1 MSGKS
6 TAGEDAGYF
15 LLALLAIILSPFIAA
30 YLAIRAVFHV
40 IGANAGFFFL
50 LFLFIVVL
58 VVLYFVI
65 FRRDRQ

>member
-6 TAGEDAGYF
+6 KASEDAGYF
-15 LLALLAIILSPFIAA
+15 LLALLVIIASPFIVA

-40 IGANAGFFFL
+40 IGANAGFFLL
-50 LFLFIVVL
+50 LFLLIVVL

-65 FRRDRQ
+65 FGRDR

>member
-6 TAGEDAGYF
+6 TAGEDVGYF
-15 LLALLAIILSPFIAA
+15 LLAILLIILSPFIAA
-30 YLAIRAVFHV
+30 YLVIRAVFHV

-65 FRRDRQ
+65 FRRER